1 MSSKK
6 LGLFDSVLLVSG
18 SMIGS
23 GIFLVSAD
31 MTRQL
36 GSAPW
41 VMMAWVLAGVITLLA
56 ALHFGE
62 LASMMPGSGGQF
74 NFISRIYGRKIGFV
88 YGWTVFSVIQTGV
101 IAAVAM
107 AFSKHFW
114 LIFDRYF
121 VTDYVL
127 LNHSVGTPVV
137 ALLSVWILTGINVVG
152 VQETKWVQRVFTLTK
167 FLALGALIVG
177 GIYYAVQNGGE
188 LISNFNDN
196 HQSPWIS
203 KSLVKNQWEYLSS
216 LGFMLAFASA
226 MVGSLFSSDAWQGI
240 TFMGSE
246 IKDSFKTIPK
256 ALFWG
261 TLLVTVVYC
270 LANLAYF
277 SVLTLDEVANAD
289 SDRVG
294 VAAVGKIIAS
304 NGSFWSAE
312 IIMAM
317 LVLVSTFGCNN
328 GLILSGSRLYQ
339 SMAEQGLFFKSVV
352 KVNQR
357 GVPQNAL
364 IYQAIWASVLCLS
377 GTYGQLLSY
386 CTFASLLFYIIT
398 VAGVIKLRK
407 NEPIAER
414 PYKVW
419 FYPYSTYLY
428 LILAG
433 FVAIGIL
440 FSQFTIAITGIGIV
454 LLGWPIYRFFGR

>member
-261 TLLVTVVYC
+261 TLLVTIVYC